1 MNRAYR
7 NGTPGFNARRQG
19 GVVVIIVAFALAALI
34 GMSGLALDGAHTM
47 VSKTRLQNA
56 VDASALSAAKTLD
69 QTRGDTI
76 LTEVEALAMFSD
88 NASDLGNGEIR
99 ASYDANELNVGVEF
113 SNTLIPFVS
122 GSAPA
127 LYVRVTATNLR
138 LRSWLLPV
146 MGVSETVVE
155 ASAIAGPSTTLGRIC
170 NVAPMMVCAGPDP
183 QLDPLAADY
192 DPFFGFAANQLE
204 VLKAGDPSSP
214 MEQGN
219 FQLIRLDG
227 AAGAADTREAL
238 AGSYDA
244 CVTTGEPIQTEPGNT
259 VGPVAQGLNTRLNR
273 YDGPMSGS
281 EADYPPDVV
290 ITQPTS
296 RLELADDGDTI
307 LYEGAPVTYGADIP
321 YGYSDY
327 DADLTNT
334 LVPKLANGV
343 PGRRVIAM
351 PVGVCGDEAGQ
362 SEIPFATVLCFYL
375 IQEVN
380 QGNDPHVFGQF
391 TPNGCAVTGTAGP
404 DPITGPGPY
413 LIQLYK
419 DPDNVE
425 S

>member
-1 MNRAYR
+1 
-7 NGTPGFNARRQG
+7 
-19 GVVVIIVAFALAALI
+19 
-34 GMSGLALDGAHTM
+34 
-47 VSKTRLQNA
+47 
-56 VDASALSAAKTLD
+56 
-69 QTRGDTI
+69 
-76 LTEVEALAMFSD
+76 MFSD

-99 ASYDANELNVGVEF
+99 ASYDANELNVAVEF

-146 MGVSETVVE
+146 MGVNETVVG
-155 ASAIAGPSTTLGRIC
+155 ASAVAGPSTTLGRIC

-183 QLDPLAADY
+183 VMDPFAADY
-192 DPFFGFAANQLE
+192 DPFFGFQANHLE
-204 VLKAGDPSSP
+204 VLKAGGPNQA

-227 AAGAADTREAL
+227 ATGGADAREAL

-244 CVTTGEPIQTEPGNT
+244 CVVTDEDIQTEPGNT
-259 VGPVAQGLNTRLNR
+259 VGPVSQGLNTRLNV
-273 YDGPMSGS
+273 YSGPMNGT
-281 EADYPPDVV
+281 EAQYPPDLVV
-290 ITQPTS
+290 TQPAS
-296 RLELADDGDTI
+296 RLELADDAACAAVSDPCVAGETI
-307 LYEGAPVTYGADIP
+307 MYEDEVAEWGSDIA
-321 YGYSDY
+321 YGYDDY
-327 DADLTNT
+327 DADLTNS
-334 LVPKLANGV
+334 LVPKLSNGI

-362 SEIPFATVLCFYL
+362 SAIPFATVLCFYL

-419 DPDNVE
+419 DPDKVE

>member
-1 MNRAYR
+1 
-7 NGTPGFNARRQG
+7 
-19 GVVVIIVAFALAALI
+19 
-34 GMSGLALDGAHTM
+34 
-47 VSKTRLQNA
+47 
-56 VDASALSAAKTLD
+56 
-69 QTRGDTI
+69 
-76 LTEVEALAMFSD
+76 
-88 NASDLGNGEIR
+88 
-99 ASYDANELNVGVEF
+99 
-113 SNTLIPFVS
+113 
-122 GSAPA
+122 
-127 LYVRVTATNLR
+127 
-138 LRSWLLPV
+138 V
-146 MGVSETVVE
+146 MGVNETVVG
-155 ASAIAGPSTTLGRIC
+155 ASAVAGPSTTLGRIC

-183 QLDPLAADY
+183 VMDPFAADY
-192 DPFFGFAANQLE
+192 DPYFGFDPNQLE
-204 VLKAGDPSSP
+204 VLKAGDPGSP

-227 AAGAADTREAL
+227 AVGAADTREAL

-244 CVTTGEPIQTEPGNT
+244 CVNTDDPIQTEPGNT

-273 YDGPMSGS
+273 YDGPMNGGES
-281 EADYPPDVV
+281 EYPPDVV
-290 ITQPTS
+290 VTQPPL

-307 LYEGAPVTYGADIP
+307 LYNDLPVTQASQIP
-321 YGYSDY
+321 YAYSEY
-327 DADLTNT
+327 DADVTT
-334 LVPKLANGV
+334 SSVSKLANGMA
-343 PGRRVIAM
+343 GRRVIAM